1 MELELEKS
9 EEELLKYKKQA
20 EATLDANPKALDE
33 LDSIRR
39 GKGSAATKS
48 QFEVAQERHAAAVA
62 ELKSV
67 KDELENLQVEYSSLD
82 LEKEMASREAMLKAK
97 EDGELL
103 KVEEYYT
110 LSKKAHNVEE
120 QTNLK
125 VAAAISQIE
134 DAKESELRT
143 LQRLK
148 EVELEK
154 ATKLEERRIAMEK
167 DEMTKEG
174 KLAIE
179 QELRKWRTDNK
190 QR

>member
-1 MELELEKS
+1 MTQTIVTGAGDE
-9 EEELLKYKKQA
+9 
-20 EATLDANPKALDE
+20 TLRFWNVFPSPKFQRSDVK
-33 LDSIRR
+33 
-39 GKGSAATKS
+39 GKGRRRAI
-48 QFEVAQERHAAAVA
+48 E
-62 ELKSV
+62 
-67 KDELENLQVEYSSLD
+67 
-82 LEKEMASREAMLKAK
+82 
-97 EDGELL
+97 
-103 KVEEYYT
+103 EEYYT